1 MLTFFDT
8 ERITDLS
15 TDNRGS
21 RENGIRYGS
30 SFSGQITSWSSDRP
44 LLWRRKVIFN
54 RSSRLA
60 GCRCVQKNHSKYVAF
75 MYSALVFFLN
85 FKLNCT
91 EYYVSLRRQTYFR
104 SSLLSSS
111 KVKKRQPEIQLN
123 LSITVALGLEEN
135 GLCREVTVVERL
147 KQESMYGRYA
157 KKWPLQRGGR
167 CGEVAVVERWPL

>member
-1 MLTFFDT
+1 MASDMEVPFLGKLPLDPRIGRCCDEGKSFLTEVPDSPAADAYKKIIQSTLLSCTRLLLFF
-8 ERITDLS
+8 
-15 TDNRGS
+15 
-21 RENGIRYGS
+21 
-30 SFSGQITSWSSDRP
+30 F
-44 LLWRRKVIFN
+44 
-54 RSSRLA
+54 
-60 GCRCVQKNHSKYVAF
+60 
-75 MYSALVFFLN
+75 N

-91 EYYVSLRRQTYFR
+91 ESYVSLRRQTYFR

-123 LSITVALGLEEN
+123 LFITVALGLEEN

-167 CGEVAVVERWPL
+167 CGEVAVVERWPLWRGGCCGEVAAVERWPL